1 MAALSADRNTPEAA
15 GDVQSYPVK
24 AATVIY
30 GGAFV
35 ALDASGNA
43 QGGAT
48 ATTLIAAGRAE
59 ERVDNSAGAAGA
71 KSVRVRR
78 GVFRWNNSAA
88 GDAITAAEI
97 GDDCYIVDDNTVAK
111 TNGGATRSVAGKIV
125 QVDAKGVWVRT
136 GL

>member
-1 MAALSADRNTPEAA
+1 
-15 GDVQSYPVK
+15 
-24 AATVIY
+24 
-30 GGAFV
+30 
-35 ALDASGNA
+35 A

-48 ATTLIAAGRAE
+48 ATTLTAAGRAE
-59 ERVDNSAGAAGA
+59 QRVDNSDGAAAA
-71 KSVRVRR
+71 KSIRVRS

-97 GDDCYIVDDNTVAK
+97 GDECFIVDDNTVAK

-125 QVDAKGVWVRT
+125 NVDAHGVWVRT